1 MGKIYDALKKVERE
15 GTLKEHKTVVQ
26 KITSH
31 AETQLPEPQP
41 PAPGKKTTADKKETA
56 KRGND
61 YEVPQK
67 KVGRKVPSGNDYE
80 VPRKKAGRKFS
91 TGKLNKSLFV
101 AHEPHSYLAEQ
112 FRSLRSRCF
121 SLNGT
126 KPLRTLLVT
135 STLPEE
141 GKTTVAANLAVS
153 IAQDFDEQVILI
165 DADLRRPSLHEI
177 FGLSQKD
184 GLVAALNNKQMLQAA
199 LQKTD
204 IEKLTVIPSGEP
216 PENAAKLITAK
227 NIQQLITDINS
238 LYENHFIIFDST
250 PTLNTS
256 EPAVLARQVD
266 ATLFVIHA
274 GKTSRELVEKAVDTL
289 GKDKILGVIFNHCNQ
304 PMKSYQNYYYYSKNP
319 KE

>member
-15 GTLKEHKTVVQ
+15 GTLKEHKTIVQ

-31 AETQLPEPQP
+31 AETQLPEPQIPEQKP
-41 PAPGKKTTADKKETA
+41 PAPGKKTTAEKKETA
-56 KRGND
+56 KRGNE

-67 KVGRKVPSGNDYE
+67 KAGRKVPSG
-80 VPRKKAGRKFS
+80 
-91 TGKLNKSLFV
+91 KLNKCLFV
-101 AHEPHSYLAEQ
+101 AHEPHSYIAEQ

-141 GKTTVAANLAVS
+141 GKSTVAANLAAS

-184 GLVAALNNKQMLQAA
+184 GLVAALNNKDSLPAA
-199 LQKTD
+199 LQKTN
-204 IEKLTVIPSGEP
+204 IEKLTVLPSGEP

-227 NIQQLITDINS
+227 NIQQLITEINS

-256 EPAVLARQVD
+256 EPAVLAQQVD

-274 GKTSRELVEKAVDTL
+274 GKTSRELVEKAVATV

-319 KE
+319 KA